1 MKRIALLAAAM
12 TFGAGAAMAA
22 APGHPPTSQPN
33 QHHHH
38 MAKALR
44 TNAPNRET
52 QALNLLEAK
61 GFGSFTNFRP
71 AGKDYTAT
79 VTRDGH
85 AMNVRVDP
93 LSGVITTQS

>member
-1 MKRIALLAAAM
+1 MKCIALLAAAL
-12 TFGAGAAMAA
+12 TLGTGAAMAA
-22 APGHPPTSQPN
+22 TPSHPPVSSAG

-44 TNAPNRET
+44 TNASDRET
-52 QALNLLEAK
+52 QALNLLGAK
-61 GFGSFTNFRP
+61 GYAAFSNFQA

-79 VTRDGH
+79 VTQGGH

-93 LSGVITTQS
+93 QSGVVTTQS